1 MVMTYRMALGCFLV
15 FALFVVPTRAWA
27 QESTSVLPQPQPPAA
42 ATSPPIVL
50 APIVVGEYTCVVGE
64 HAGIDGA
71 DARTT
76 ADLVCGELDSQKAAG
91 GVYDVHFGKLGT
103 RVLLGVGERAT
114 RASRRVLIQ
123 SFEEVPTAARR
134 LVSAL
139 VTHKSLDETQN
150 VDNVVAS
157 ESRKPATKKIATSF
171 ELALVGATAAGVD
184 PGTSAGFA
192 LGLMFRSARTSFG
205 THLRVGGVGS
215 GSNTLTFDSFDL
227 GARYHSS
234 DADTALFVGGGLALS
249 YLKVN
254 RDLIAAPSS
263 GPYGGYNGYNGYNG
277 GTLDVSPSGSGFG
290 AFVEGGIEVLR
301 SSRAG
306 GVLSLRADAPFFLL
320 KRDTSAATA
329 TRESVSRYVVPISCN
344 IGFRFQ

>member
-1 MVMTYRMALGCFLV
+1 MVMTYRMTLGCFLV
-15 FALFVVPTRAWA
+15 FVLFVVPTRTWA
-27 QESTSVLPQPQPPAA
+27 QEATSVLPQPQPQPPAA
-42 ATSPPIVL
+42 ATAPPIVL

-103 RVLLGVGERAT
+103 RVLLGVDERAT

-123 SFEEVPTAARR
+123 SFEEVPTAVRR
-134 LVSAL
+134 LVTAL
-139 VTHKSLDETQN
+139 ATHKSLDETQN

-157 ESRKPATKKIATSF
+157 ESRKPQAKKIATSF
-171 ELALVGATAAGVD
+171 ELSLVGATAAGVD

-215 GSNTLTFDSFDL
+215 GSNTLTFDSLDL

-234 DADTALFVGGGLALS
+234 EADTALFVGGGLALS

-254 RDLIAAPSS
+254 RDRIAAPPS
-263 GPYGGYNGYNGYNG
+263 GPYGDYYGYNG

-320 KRDTSAATA
+320 KRDASAATA
-329 TRESVSRYVVPISCN
+329 TGESVSRYVVPISCN